1 MPPELEV
8 RLPEISIKAEP
19 VFDIALPWGGHFAI
33 TNSMVYTL
41 LVIAALALFFWWAT
55 RRMNLVPR
63 GSQNIAEA
71 VVEFLLGVTEGT
83 AGRRVGRRIFPLIA
97 TLFIFIIT
105 ANYAGLLPGVG
116 TIGYCSAPHT
126 EEAQVLNVKTAAP
139 ALAQEGE
146 ASGGGLPAAECTYK
160 DEAGASHEGV
170 FIPYLRAPNADIN
183 TTLAMALLA
192 VGVVQ
197 VAGIAAHGAGGYLK
211 ELMTP
216 LWLAPIHIVGELSRV
231 ISLSFR
237 LFGNIFGG
245 EVLVTVMYVLLGSI
259 FIGFGTFIFL
269 GLELLFGFIQAL
281 VFSTL
286 TLVYIATAVGGHGT
300 NGGGHGEEA
309 HVPVGPAEE
318 LGHQAAALLTGRSEA
333 SGPKIE
339 GTEPET
345 PTERHMG

>member
-1 MPPELEV
+1 MEV
-8 RLPEISIKAEP
+8 VLPEISIKAEP
-19 VFDIALPWGGHFAI
+19 VFEVPLPWGGHFVF
-33 TNSMVYTL
+33 TNSMLYTL
-41 LVIAALALFFWWAT
+41 VVMAGLALFFWWAT
-55 RRMNLVPR
+55 RRMSVVPR
-63 GSQNIAEA
+63 GKQNLAESI
-71 VVEFLLGVTEGT
+71 VEFLLGLTEGT
-83 AGRRVGRRIFPLIA
+83 AGRSVGRRIFPLIA

-105 ANYAGLLPGVG
+105 ANYSGLLPGVG
-116 TIGYCSAPHT
+116 TIGYCSAPHG
-126 EEAQVLNVKTAAP
+126 EEAAQVLNVKTAAP
-139 ALAQEGE
+139 ALAQEEEG
-146 ASGGGLPAAECTYK
+146 GGGLPAAHCSYT
-160 DEAGASHEGV
+160 DEAGVSHDDGV

-192 VGVVQ
+192 VAVVQ
-197 VAGIAAHGAGGYLK
+197 VAGVAAHGVGGYLK
-211 ELMTP
+211 ELLTP
-216 LWLAPIHIVGELSRV
+216 LWLAPIHIIGELSRV

-300 NGGGHGEEA
+300 EGSHGEEA
-309 HVPVGPAEE
+309 HAAAGPAEE
-318 LGHQAAALLTGRSEA
+318 LGHRAAEMLTGRSEA

-339 GTEPET
+339 GTKPET